1 MGAGGY
7 RGRSGSKSAELA
19 PTMPIDVDLVRAA
32 FRDRAH
38 RPATLRGDERFA
50 AVAAVLRDRAGEAE
64 VLLIRRARKATDPW
78 SGHMAFPGGRQDP
91 TDRDLLHTAVRE
103 TKEEVGLELLP
114 ERQLLGRLDDL
125 PAIVRGDRVGLVI
138 APFVFAIESD
148 PVLVPRAEEVDEV
161 VWAELSALAR
171 GALDAK
177 YGYELEGRTVEL
189 PSYDVGGRIVW
200 GMTHRMLGAL
210 LAALDGID
218 RESYAEKART

>member
-7 RGRSGSKSAELA
+7 RERSGSKSAELA

-50 AVAAVLRDRAGEAE
+50 AVAAVLRDRGGEAE
-64 VLLIRRARKATDPW
+64 VLLIRRAQKATDPW

-91 TDRDLLHTAVRE
+91 LDRDLLQTAVRE
-103 TKEEVGLELLP
+103 TKEEVGLELVP

-125 PAIVRGDRVGLVI
+125 PAIIRGNRVGLVI

-171 GALDAK
+171 GTLDAK
-177 YGYELEGRTVEL
+177 YGYEFEGRTVEL

-218 RESYAEKART
+218 RESYAAKART